1 MLFLI
6 KLSPEITIKSRVVR
20 RRFTRQLRKNIAKLL
35 KEFGNQIQ
43 VWGKWDAIEVDVN
56 YPEQANIRQ
65 IQDRIKN
72 TPGIAQICI
81 VEKHQLSSMEVML
94 ELFKNLHSHYLNG
107 KTFAV
112 RCKRTGDHSFS
123 SVDVERFIGHG
134 LLESCPAAKVNIRN
148 PDVTVSLE
156 ISDDYF
162 YICVL

>member
-20 RRFTRQLRKNIAKLL
+20 RRFTRQLRKNIARVL

-65 IQDRIKN
+65 IQGRLQN

-94 ELFKNLHSHYLNG
+94 EL
-107 KTFAV
+107 
-112 RCKRTGDHSFS
+112 
-123 SVDVERFIGHG
+123 ER
-134 LLESCPAAKVNIRN
+134 RQ
-148 PDVTVSLE
+148 
-156 ISDDYF
+156 
-162 YICVL
+162 